1 MGKAFSTYNGNKN
14 IFQIC
19 VEFLVNSPLERHGI
33 IKLKLDSQLKV
44 LNVNSVSCDKSSP
57 YNNMFTVFYEY
68 QRIYVV
74 GNYAI
79 LSLSHIDCLVMKNT

>member
-19 VEFLVNSPLERHGI
+19 VEEFLVNSPLERHEI

-44 LNVNSVSCDKSSP
+44 LNVNSVACDKSSP

-74 GNYAI
+74 SNYAI
-79 LSLSHIDCLVMKNT
+79 LSLFHILIVW